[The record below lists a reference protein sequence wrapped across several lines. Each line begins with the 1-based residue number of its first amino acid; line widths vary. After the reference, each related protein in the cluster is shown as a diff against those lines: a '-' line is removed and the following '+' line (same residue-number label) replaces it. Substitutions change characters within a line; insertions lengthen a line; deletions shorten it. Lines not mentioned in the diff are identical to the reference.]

1 MRLHLRPCALARP
14 YRSCHN
20 LALLATPRR
29 APAAAGSLVKN
40 IKPPELL
47 DPEVPHIT
55 LRVTVVGQFK
65 DPSCWTTIHGS
76 EDGALMRTQGDPD
89 VSMDIHACMCL
100 SVTAR
105 ELRTACKNSN
115 SIASSIAGITH
126 FCELLSCD
134 VVGKMSV

>member
-47 DPEVPHIT
+47 DRPRGTSYHST
-55 LRVTVVGQFK
+55 GH
-65 DPSCWTTIHGS
+65 SCWTIQGS
-76 EDGALMRTQGDPD
+76 ELLDDNSWIRRR
-89 VSMDIHACMCL
+89 S
-100 SVTAR
+100 SVDANPR
-105 ELRTACKNSN
+105 
-115 SIASSIAGITH
+115 
-126 FCELLSCD
+126 
-134 VVGKMSV
+134 